1 MDTNPYLIAA
11 VGMVAGVLAG
21 LLGIGGAIVVVP
33 ILVYAFGMTQQ
44 QAQGTSS
51 AFLVLPIGLLGTLV
65 YYQRGLVNVRWALL
79 LALGFFFG
87 SYFGARL
94 ATSLSN
100 DMLQRIFGILLIAI
114 GIRMTFYGR

>member
-11 VGMVAGVLAG
+11 VGALAGVFAG
-21 LLGIGGAIVVVP
+21 LLGIGGAIIVVP

-51 AFLVLPIGLLGTLV
+51 AFLILPIGLLGTLV

-100 DMLQRIFGILLIAI
+100 DMLQRIFGILLIAV
-114 GIRMTFYGR
+114 GIRMTFFAR

>member
-1 MDTNPYLIAA
+1 METSPYLIVA
-11 VGMVAGVLAG
+11 VGMVAGVFAG
-21 LLGIGGAIVVVP
+21 LLGIGGAIIVVP

-51 AFLVLPIGLLGTLV
+51 AFLILPIGLLGTLV
-65 YYQRGLVNVRWALL
+65 YYQRGLVNIRWALL

-87 SYFGARL
+87 SFFGARL

-100 DMLQRIFGILLIAI
+100 DTLQRIFGMLLIAV
-114 GIRMTFYGR
+114 GIRMTLFGR

>member
-1 MDTNPYLIAA
+1 METNPYLIAG
-11 VGMVAGVLAG
+11 VGLIAGVFAG
-21 LLGIGGAIVVVP
+21 LLGIGGAIIVVP

-51 AFLVLPIGLLGTLV
+51 AFLILPIGLLGTLV
-65 YYQRGLVNVRWALL
+65 YYQRGLVNVKWALL

-87 SYFGARL
+87 SYFGARV

-100 DMLQRIFGILLIAI
+100 DILQKIFGVLLIAV
-114 GIRMTFYGR
+114 GIRMTFFGR